1 MIRHPCVM
9 LTLSFVFATPH
20 EGLSGDPA
28 DVPKRSPSGQ
38 TLLVP
43 KDLQTL
49 GEVYYVIGG
58 AGTQFTLETDAPL
71 LRLVATCNRVAGYFV
86 TPFELENGRTPLFGG
101 ALRIPVA
108 SLNTGYERFD
118 AGLHGSDGLNL
129 ADHPEILISF
139 VSAGTAES
147 VVKENNREQC
157 QFNLVGEITI
167 RNKTIRFE
175 SPARMTL
182 LPFTRATEQFSPSD
196 LLMVRTKLSIS
207 LAEVGGTMGTTLG
220 PGFAGKSA
228 ELELYLMCTTVAPE
242 RSFDPRIREDL
253 YAKQL
258 MFMTKLR
265 DFNDPVNAYVYGCAF
280 MKEIWDD
287 SRMLND
293 LALAVLTDEYVRRRD
308 LFFVEEAA
316 QQANKLTEYKD
327 PVQLN
332 TLALLCYERG
342 DLDCVVK
349 WSRKA
354 VDNLAGQPFFVG
366 PPIRAALE
374 EYEAQ
379 AQMRPETKEVPGK
392 E

>member
-1 MIRHPCVM
+1 MIKYPCVV
-9 LTLSFVFATPH
+9 LTLSFVFTAHH
-20 EGLSGDPA
+20 EGLSGDFA
-28 DVPKRSPSGQ
+28 DVPERSPSGQ

-43 KDLQTL
+43 KEHQTL
-49 GEVYYVIGG
+49 GEIYYVIGG
-58 AGTQFTLETDAPL
+58 SGTQFTWETDAPL

-86 TPFELENGRTPLFGG
+86 APFDLENGRTPLFGG

-108 SLNTGYERFD
+108 SLNTGYEQFD
-118 AGLHGSDGLNL
+118 AGLHGPDGLNF
-129 ADHPEILISF
+129 ADHPEILISL
-139 VSAGTAES
+139 VSAGPAAS
-147 VVKENNREQC
+147 VAKENNREQC

-167 RNKTIRFE
+167 RNKTIRSE
-175 SPARMTL
+175 SPARMAL

-196 LLMVRTKLSIS
+196 LLMVRTRFSVS
-207 LAEVGGTMGTTLG
+207 LADIGVTMETTLG
-220 PGFAGKSA
+220 PGFTGRNA
-228 ELELYLMCTTVAPE
+228 ELELYLLCTTVAPE
-242 RSFDPRIREDL
+242 RSFDPRVREDL

-265 DFNDPVNAYVYGCAF
+265 DFNDPVNAYVYGRAF

-308 LFFVEEAA
+308 LLFVEEAA

-327 PVQLN
+327 PLQLN
-332 TLALLCYERG
+332 TLALLCHERG
-342 DLDCVVK
+342 DLDCAVK

-366 PPIRAALE
+366 PPIRAALR

-379 AQMRPETKEVPGK
+379 AQMRHETKEAPGK